1 MGLFFNRENAPFFRK
16 IIRGGGFMSS
26 KRYLVLE
33 NGKTFEGVALGAA
46 GESVSEIV
54 FTTSMTAY
62 LETLT
67 DPSYKGQSVVQTFP
81 LIGNYGIITP
91 DKEGLKPYVSGYIV
105 RTACDAPS
113 NFRCEEVLDKYL
125 KDNDIPGIKGIDTRA
140 LTRVLRECG
149 TMNGMIC
156 DDPSHADL
164 EAIKSYRITD
174 PVSEVSIKEETVY
187 EAEGEKVAIVA
198 LMDYGVKYNII
209 RSLTKRGCEVHLM
222 PSKTTAEK
230 IRELAPDGLFLSNG
244 PGDPEDNKEQ
254 IEVLKQLREDGL
266 PTMGICLGHQLLAL
280 SHGFKTRKLKYGHRG
295 ANHPVRNE
303 ETKRIYI
310 SSQNHGYEV
319 VGESIDEN
327 TAKELFV
334 NVNDG
339 TNEGIRYLNENA
351 FSVQFHPEA
360 CGGPKDTEFLFDE
373 FMKMMGR

>member
-174 PVSEVSIKEETVY
+174 PVSEVSIKEEKVY
-187 EAEGEKVAIVA
+187 EAEGEKVAVVA

-303 ETKRIYI
+303 DTKRIFI

>member
-1 MGLFFNRENAPFFRK
+1 
-16 IIRGGGFMSS
+16 MSS

-105 RTACDAPS
+105 RTACEAPS

-174 PVSEVSIKEETVY
+174 PVSEVSIKEEKVY
-187 EAEGEKVAIVA
+187 EAEGEKVA
-198 LMDYGVKYNII
+198 
-209 RSLTKRGCEVHLM
+209 VHLM

-303 ETKRIYI
+303 DTKRIYI

>member
-174 PVSEVSIKEETVY
+174 PVSEVSIKEEKVY
-187 EAEGEKVAIVA
+187 EAEGEKVAVVA

-230 IRELAPDGLFLSNG
+230 IRDLAPDGLFLSNG

>member
-1 MGLFFNRENAPFFRK
+1 MGLFFNRGNAPFFRK
-16 IIRGGGFMSS
+16 IIREGGFMSD

-46 GESVSEIV
+46 GEVISEIV
-54 FTTSMTAY
+54 FTTAMTAY
-62 LETLT
+62 LEILT
-67 DPSYKGQSVVQTFP
+67 DPSYKGQAVVQTFP
-81 LIGNYGIITP
+81 LIGNYGIIEP
-91 DKEGLKPYVSGYIV
+91 DKEGEMPRVSGYIV

-113 NFRCEEVLDKYL
+113 NFRCEEELDKYL
-125 KDNDIPGIKGIDTRA
+125 KDNGIPGIKGIDTRA

-164 EAIKSYRITD
+164 ELIKAYRIVD
-174 PVSEVSIKEETVY
+174 PVLEVSTKEEKVY
-187 EAEGEKVAIVA
+187 EAVGEKKAEVVLI
-198 LMDYGVKYNII
+198 DYGVKYNII
-209 RSLTKRGCEVHLM
+209 RCLQNRGCEVHLM
-222 PSKTTAEK
+222 PATTTAET
-230 IRELAPDGLFLSNG
+230 IRGIKPDGLFLSNG

-254 IEVLKQLREDGL
+254 IEVLKQLREDGY

-319 VGESIDEN
+319 VGESVDKDV
-327 TAKELFV
+327 AVELFI

-339 TNEGIRYLNENA
+339 TNEGLKYLKENA

>member
-174 PVSEVSIKEETVY
+174 PVSEVSIKEEKVY
-187 EAEGEKVAIVA
+187 EAEGEKVAVVA

-303 ETKRIYI
+303 DTKRIYI

>member
-1 MGLFFNRENAPFFRK
+1 MGLFFSKGNAPFFRK

-140 LTRVLRECG
+140 LTRVLREYG

-164 EAIKSYRITD
+164 EAIKNYRITD
-174 PVSEVSIKEETVY
+174 PVSEVSIKEEKVY
-187 EAEGEKVAIVA
+187 EAEGEKVAVVA

-303 ETKRIYI
+303 DTKRIYI

>member
-174 PVSEVSIKEETVY
+174 PVSEVSIKEEKVY
-187 EAEGEKVAIVA
+187 EAEGEKVAVVA

>member
-1 MGLFFNRENAPFFRK
+1 
-16 IIRGGGFMSS
+16 MSG
-26 KRYLVLE
+26 KRYLVLQ
-33 NGKTFEGVALGAA
+33 NGKVFEGEPLGAN
-46 GESVSEIV
+46 GEEISEIV

-67 DPSYKGQSVVQTFP
+67 DPSYKGQAVVQTFP

-91 DKEGLKPYVSGYIV
+91 DKEGERPRVSGYIV
-105 RTACDAPS
+105 RTACDRPS
-113 NFRCEEVLDKYL
+113 NFRCEEQLDNYL
-125 KDNDIPGIKGIDTRA
+125 KENNIIGLKGIDTRS

-164 EAIKSYRITD
+164 EKIKAYRITD
-174 PVSEVSIKEETVY
+174 PVSEVTINQKKVY
-187 EAEGEKVAIVA
+187 EPEGQKRAVVA
-198 LMDYGVKYNII
+198 LIDYGVKYNII
-209 RSLTKRGCEVHLM
+209 RSLQKRGCEVHLF
-222 PSKTTAEK
+222 PSFATADE
-230 IRELAPDGLFLSNG
+230 ISEIEPDGLFLSNG
-244 PGDPEDNKEQ
+244 PGDPEDNKQ
-254 IEVLKQLREDGL
+254 AIEVLKELRSRNY

-280 SHGFKTRKLKYGHRG
+280 SHGFRTGKLKYGHRG
-295 ANHPVRNE
+295 SNHPVRNE
-303 ETKRIYI
+303 ETGKIYI

-319 VGESIDEN
+319 LGESIDEAV
-327 TAKELFV
+327 AKELFV

-360 CGGPKDTEFLFDE
+360 CGGPQDTEFLFDE

>member
-1 MGLFFNRENAPFFRK
+1 MGLFFIRENAPFFRK

-33 NGKTFEGVALGAA
+33 NGKSFEGVALGAA

-149 TMNGMIC
+149 TMNGLIC

-174 PVSEVSIKEETVY
+174 PVSEVSIKEEKVY
-187 EAEGEKVAIVA
+187 EAKGEKVAVVA

-303 ETKRIYI
+303 DTKRIYI

-327 TAKELFV
+327 VAKELFV

-339 TNEGIRYLNENA
+339 TNEGIRYFNENA

>member
-1 MGLFFNRENAPFFRK
+1 MGLFFSRGNAPFFRK
-16 IIRGGGFMSS
+16 IIREGGFMSD

-46 GESVSEIV
+46 GEVISEIV
-54 FTTSMTAY
+54 FTTAMTAY

-67 DPSYKGQSVVQTFP
+67 DPSYKGQAVVQTFP
-81 LIGNYGIITP
+81 LIGNYGIIEP
-91 DKEGLKPYVSGYIV
+91 DKEGEMPRVSGYIV

-113 NFRCEEVLDKYL
+113 NFRCEEELDKYL
-125 KDNDIPGIKGIDTRA
+125 KDNGIPGIKGIDTRS

-164 EAIKSYRITD
+164 ELIKAYRIVD
-174 PVSEVSIKEETVY
+174 PVLEVSTKEEKVY
-187 EAEGEKVAIVA
+187 EAVGEKKAVVVLI
-198 LMDYGVKYNII
+198 DYGVKYNII
-209 RSLTKRGCEVHLM
+209 RCLQNRGCEVHLM
-222 PSKTTAEK
+222 PATTTAET
-230 IRELAPDGLFLSNG
+230 IRGIKPDGLFLSNG

-254 IEVLKQLREDGL
+254 IEVLKQLREDGY

-319 VGESIDEN
+319 VGESVDKDV
-327 TAKELFV
+327 AVELFI

-339 TNEGIRYLNENA
+339 TNEGLKYLKENA

>member
-174 PVSEVSIKEETVY
+174 PVSEVSIKEEKVY
-187 EAEGEKVAIVA
+187 EAEGEKVAVVA

-254 IEVLKQLREDGL
+254 IEVWKQLREDGL

>member
-1 MGLFFNRENAPFFRK
+1 MTG
-16 IIRGGGFMSS
+16 

-33 NGKTFEGVALGAA
+33 NGKIFEGEPLGAP
-46 GESVSEIV
+46 GEEISEVV

-67 DPSYKGQSVVQTFP
+67 DPSYKGQAVVQTFP

-91 DKEGLKPYVSGYIV
+91 DKEGAVPRVSGYIV
-105 RTACDAPS
+105 RTACDDPS
-113 NFRCEEVLDKYL
+113 NFRCEEELDGYL
-125 KDNDIPGIKGIDTRA
+125 KDNNIIGLKGIDTRA

-164 EAIKSYRITD
+164 EKIKAYRIVN
-174 PVSEVSIKEETVY
+174 PVSEVTVKEKKVY
-187 EAEGEKVAIVA
+187 EPCGDKKAVVA
-198 LMDYGVKYNII
+198 LIDYGVKYNII
-209 RSLTKRGCEVHLM
+209 RCLQKRGCEVHLF
-222 PSKTTAEK
+222 PSFVKADE
-230 IRELAPDGLFLSNG
+230 IRALTPDGLFLSNG
-244 PGDPEDNKEQ
+244 PGDPEDNKEA
-254 IEVLKQLREDGL
+254 IEVLKELRGENY

-280 SHGFKTRKLKYGHRG
+280 SHGFKTGKLHYGHRG

-303 ETKRIYI
+303 ETGRIYI

-319 VGESIDEN
+319 LSDSIDPEV
-327 TAKELFV
+327 AKELFV

-339 TNEGIRYLNENA
+339 TNEGIRYLKENA

-360 CGGPKDTEFLFDE
+360 CGGPQDTEFLFDE

>member
-164 EAIKSYRITD
+164 EAIKNYRITD
-174 PVSEVSIKEETVY
+174 PVSEVSIKEEKVY
-187 EAEGEKVAIVA
+187 EAEGEKVAVVA

-254 IEVLKQLREDGL
+254 IEVLKQLREDRL

>member
-125 KDNDIPGIKGIDTRA
+125 KDNDIPGIKGIDTRS

-164 EAIKSYRITD
+164 EAIKNYRITD
-174 PVSEVSIKEETVY
+174 PVSEVSIKEEKVY

-244 PGDPEDNKEQ
+244 PGDPEDNKDQ
-254 IEVLKQLREDGL
+254 IEVLKQLREDGY

-327 TAKELFV
+327 VAKELFV

>member
-1 MGLFFNRENAPFFRK
+1 MGLFFDRENAPFFRK
-16 IIRGGGFMSS
+16 IIREGGFMSD

-46 GESVSEIV
+46 GEVISEIV
-54 FTTSMTAY
+54 FTTAMTAY

-67 DPSYKGQSVVQTFP
+67 DPSYKGQAVVQTFP
-81 LIGNYGIITP
+81 LIGNYGIIEP
-91 DKEGLKPYVSGYIV
+91 DKEGEMPRVSGYIV

-113 NFRCEEVLDKYL
+113 NFRCEEELDKYL
-125 KDNDIPGIKGIDTRA
+125 KDNGIPGIKGIDTRA

-149 TMNGMIC
+149 MMNGMIC

-164 EAIKSYRITD
+164 ELIKAYKIVD
-174 PVSEVSIKEETVY
+174 PVLEVSTKEEKVY
-187 EAEGEKVAIVA
+187 EAVGEKKAVVVLI
-198 LMDYGVKYNII
+198 DYGVKYNII
-209 RSLTKRGCEVHLM
+209 RCLQNRGCEVHLM
-222 PSKTTAEK
+222 PATTTAET
-230 IRELAPDGLFLSNG
+230 IRGIKPDGLFLSNG

-254 IEVLKQLREDGL
+254 IEVLKQLREDGY

-319 VGESIDEN
+319 VGESVDKDI
-327 TAKELFV
+327 AVELFI

-339 TNEGIRYLNENA
+339 TNEGLKYLKENA

>member
-1 MGLFFNRENAPFFRK
+1 
-16 IIRGGGFMSS
+16 MSG
-26 KRYLVLE
+26 KRYLVLQ
-33 NGKTFEGVALGAA
+33 NGKVFEGEPLGAN
-46 GESVSEIV
+46 GEEISEIV

-67 DPSYKGQSVVQTFP
+67 DPSYKGQAVVQTFP

-91 DKEGLKPYVSGYIV
+91 DKEGEMPRVSGYIV
-105 RTACDAPS
+105 RTACDRPS
-113 NFRCEEVLDKYL
+113 NFRCEEQLDNYL
-125 KDNDIPGIKGIDTRA
+125 KENNIIGLKGIDTRS

-164 EAIKSYRITD
+164 EKIKAYRITD
-174 PVSEVSIKEETVY
+174 PVSEVTIKQKKVY
-187 EAEGEKVAIVA
+187 EPEGQKRAVVA
-198 LMDYGVKYNII
+198 LIDYGVKYNII
-209 RSLTKRGCEVHLM
+209 RSLQKRGCEVHLF
-222 PSKTTAEK
+222 PSFATADE
-230 IRELAPDGLFLSNG
+230 ISEIEPDGLFLSNG
-244 PGDPEDNKEQ
+244 PGDPEDNKQ
-254 IEVLKQLREDGL
+254 AIEVLKELRRRNY

-280 SHGFKTRKLKYGHRG
+280 SHGFRTGKLKYGHRG
-295 ANHPVRNE
+295 SNHPVRNE
-303 ETKRIYI
+303 ETGKIYI

-319 VGESIDEN
+319 LGESIDEAV
-327 TAKELFV
+327 AKELFV

-360 CGGPKDTEFLFDE
+360 CGGPQDTEFLFDE

>member
-1 MGLFFNRENAPFFRK
+1 
-16 IIRGGGFMSS
+16 MSG

-33 NGKTFEGVALGAA
+33 NGKVFEGVPLGAQKEA
-46 GESVSEIV
+46 ISEIV
-54 FTTSMTAY
+54 FTTAMTAY

-91 DKEGLKPYVSGYIV
+91 DKEGLRPYVSGYIV
-105 RTACDAPS
+105 RTACDEPS
-113 NFRCEEVLDKYL
+113 NFRCEELLDKYL

-156 DDPSHADL
+156 DVPSHADL
-164 EAIKSYRITD
+164 DKIKAYKITD
-174 PVSEVSIKEETVY
+174 PVSEVSITEEKIY
-187 EAEGEKVAIVA
+187 KAEGETKAVVA
-198 LMDYGVKYNII
+198 LIDYGVKFNII
-209 RSLTKRGCEVHLM
+209 RSLQNRGCEVHLM
-222 PSKTTAEK
+222 PSKTTAAR
-230 IRELAPDGLFLSNG
+230 IRELDPDGLFLSNG
-244 PGDPEDNKEQ
+244 PGDPEDNQAQ
-254 IEVLKQLREDGL
+254 IEVLKQLRENNY

-303 ETKRIYI
+303 ETTKIYI

-319 VGESIDEN
+319 VGESIDTEV
-327 TAKELFV
+327 AKELFV

>member
-1 MGLFFNRENAPFFRK
+1 MGLFFSRGNAPFFRK
-16 IIRGGGFMSS
+16 IIREGGFMSD

-46 GESVSEIV
+46 GEVISEIV
-54 FTTSMTAY
+54 FTTAMTAY

-67 DPSYKGQSVVQTFP
+67 DPSYKGQAVVQTFP
-81 LIGNYGIITP
+81 LIGNYGIIEP
-91 DKEGLKPYVSGYIV
+91 DKEGEMPRVSGYIV

-113 NFRCEEVLDKYL
+113 NFRCEEELDKYL
-125 KDNDIPGIKGIDTRA
+125 KDNGIPGIKDIDTRS

-164 EAIKSYRITD
+164 ELIKAYRIVD
-174 PVSEVSIKEETVY
+174 PVLEVSTKEEKVY
-187 EAEGEKVAIVA
+187 EAEGEKKAVVVLI
-198 LMDYGVKYNII
+198 DYGVKYNII
-209 RSLTKRGCEVHLM
+209 RCLQNRGCEVHLM
-222 PSKTTAEK
+222 PATATAET
-230 IRELAPDGLFLSNG
+230 IRGIKPDGLFLSNG

-254 IEVLKQLREDGL
+254 IEVLKQLREDGY

-319 VGESIDEN
+319 VGESVDKDV
-327 TAKELFV
+327 AVELFI

-339 TNEGIRYLNENA
+339 TNEGLKYLKENA

>member
-1 MGLFFNRENAPFFRK
+1 MGLFFNKGNAPFFRK

-164 EAIKSYRITD
+164 EAIKNYRITD
-174 PVSEVSIKEETVY
+174 PVSEVSIKEEKVY
-187 EAEGEKVAIVA
+187 EAEGEKVAVVA

-303 ETKRIYI
+303 DTKRIYI

-327 TAKELFV
+327 TAKEIFV

>member
-174 PVSEVSIKEETVY
+174 PVSEVSIKEEKVY
-187 EAEGEKVAIVA
+187 EAEGEKVAVVA

-327 TAKELFV
+327 VAKELFV

>member
-1 MGLFFNRENAPFFRK
+1 MGLFFDRENAPFFRK
-16 IIRGGGFMSS
+16 IIREGGFMSD

-46 GESVSEIV
+46 GEVISEIV
-54 FTTSMTAY
+54 FTTAMTAY

-67 DPSYKGQSVVQTFP
+67 DPSYKGQAVVQTFP
-81 LIGNYGIITP
+81 LIGNYGIIEP
-91 DKEGLKPYVSGYIV
+91 DKEGEMPRVSGYIV

-113 NFRCEEVLDKYL
+113 NFRCEEELDKYL
-125 KDNDIPGIKGIDTRA
+125 KDNGIPGIKGIDTRA

-164 EAIKSYRITD
+164 ELIKAYKIVD
-174 PVSEVSIKEETVY
+174 PVLEVSTKEEKVY
-187 EAEGEKVAIVA
+187 EAVGEKKAVVVLI
-198 LMDYGVKYNII
+198 DYGVKYNII
-209 RSLTKRGCEVHLM
+209 RCLQNRGCEVHLM
-222 PSKTTAEK
+222 PATTTAET
-230 IRELAPDGLFLSNG
+230 IRGIKPDGLFLSNG

-254 IEVLKQLREDGL
+254 IEVLKQLREDGY

-319 VGESIDEN
+319 VGESVDKDI
-327 TAKELFV
+327 AVELFI

-339 TNEGIRYLNENA
+339 TNEGLKYLKENA